1 MKKFVI
7 EGLGT
12 ADTNPFSVSPE
23 EMLAAALNEARLVT
37 PDTMINGRSCRERLE
52 SWNLK
57 TSRFREISRLGN
69 LLLKRGVLTESD
81 LGRALRLQ
89 EERGGLLLGEA
100 LVELGACT
108 FPEIETVLG
117 TQVRLRDDMKD
128 LVQFREKIET
138 IKERLRLHF

>member
-1 MKKFVI
+1 MKQFVV
-7 EGLGT
+7 EGIGT
-12 ADTNPFSVSPE
+12 EGSNPFSASLE
-23 EMLAAALNEARLVT
+23 EMLAAALDEAGLVA
-37 PDTMINGRSCRERLE
+37 PETMINGRAAREWLE

-57 TSRFREISRLGN
+57 TSRFREISRLGD
-69 LLLKRGVLTESD
+69 LLLKRGVLTEND

-100 LVELGACT
+100 LVELGVCSR
-108 FPEIETVLG
+108 PEIEKILG

-138 IKERLRLHF
+138 IKERLRRHF

>member
-1 MKKFVI
+1 LKKFVI

-12 ADTNPFSVSPE
+12 AGTNPFSASPE
-23 EMLAAALNEARLVT
+23 EMLAAALNEAGLVT
-37 PDTMINGRSCRERLE
+37 PDTMINGRSCREWLE

-100 LVELGACT
+100 LVELGVCT

-128 LVQFREKIET
+128 LVRFRAKIET

>member
-1 MKKFVI
+1 LKHFVV
-7 EGLGT
+7 EGIGT
-12 ADTNPFSVSPE
+12 EGSNPFSASLE
-23 EMLAAALNEARLVT
+23 EMLAAALNEAGLVA
-37 PDTMINGRSCRERLE
+37 PETMINGRAARGWLE

-57 TSRFREISRLGN
+57 TSRFREISRLGD
-69 LLLKRGVLTESD
+69 LLLKRGVLTEND

-100 LVELGACT
+100 LVELGVCSR
-108 FPEIETVLG
+108 PEIEKILG

-138 IKERLRLHF
+138 IKERLRRHF

>member
-1 MKKFVI
+1 LKQFVV
-7 EGLGT
+7 EGIGT
-12 ADTNPFSVSPE
+12 EGSNPFSASLE
-23 EMLAAALNEARLVT
+23 EMLAAALNEAGLVT
-37 PDTMINGRSCRERLE
+37 PETVINGRAARECLE

-57 TSRFREISRLGN
+57 TSRFREISRLGD
-69 LLLKRGVLTESD
+69 LLLKRGVLTEND

-100 LVELGACT
+100 LVELGVCT
-108 FPEIETVLG
+108 RPEIEKILG

-138 IKERLRLHF
+138 IKERLRRHF